1 MTDSSTY
8 FESDIAKHEMRIIR
22 DDGVNRHIRFQRP
35 GTMCMHFDLITWPG
49 YLCYVGDM
57 GCYVFK
63 RLEDMFQFF
72 RGHKPNLSY
81 WAEKVEASD
90 KCDGLQEFSAD
101 KFRAAVR
108 DYVEQSIGDDAEW
121 PAELVRAELWSEIE
135 DRVFTSLDN
144 YGEHGA
150 LAALGDFEHEGFR
163 FMDWECQCK
172 EYTHRFVWCCHA
184 LPWAIAMY
192 DKAKEQP

>member
-22 DDGVNRHIRFQRP
+22 DDGVHRHIRFQRP

-72 RGHKPNLSY
+72 RGHRPKLSY

-90 KCDGLQEFSAD
+90 KCDGVQEFSAD
-101 KFRAAVR
+101 KFRAEVKDFYDQHLEHCSDVSEEDAAV
-108 DYVEQSIGDDAEW
+108 
-121 PAELVRAELWSEIE
+121 LWSEIE
-135 DRVFTSLDN
+135 DRVFTSLEN

-150 LAALGDFEHEGFR
+150 WAALGDFEHEGFR
-163 FMDWECQCK
+163 FTDWERQCK

-184 LPWAIAMY
+184 LPWAISMY
-192 DKAKEQP
+192 DKAKEAE